1 MTRYFFI
8 AILLFLNA
16 CSNRSEEKTPVSNNT
31 TVEEKPSFF
40 PVTSYLKGQIHEIK
54 EKGIT
59 PIKYITINNHTDSFF
74 VTFAELDEVLKEF
87 LHPEIDTANLIPF
100 FTESKFLDQSIN
112 AFTFTYEPKPQV
124 PDSILLTHW
133 DVYIEPEV
141 SKVKRIYLVKK
152 GGANKTL
159 QLTWQS
165 NEWCKTTTI
174 VTHPDGTSAVEK
186 EEKISWVY

>member
-1 MTRYFFI
+1 MTRYFLI
-8 AILLFLNA
+8 AAVFLVSS
-16 CSNRSEEKTPVSNNT
+16 CSNATEEKKTAANNV
-31 TVEEKPSFF
+31 VEEKPGFF
-40 PVTSYLKGQIHEIK
+40 PVTSYLKGQIREIK

-59 PIKYITINNHTDSFF
+59 PIKYVTINNHTDSVF
-74 VTFAELDEVLKEF
+74 VTFAQLDEVMKEF
-87 LHPEIDTANLIPF
+87 LHPVIDTANLIPF

-141 SKVKRIYLVKK
+141 SKVKRVYLVKK
-152 GGANKTL
+152 GGGNKTL

-165 NEWCKTTTI
+165 NQWCKTTTI
-174 VTHPDGTSAVEK
+174 ITNPDGTSAVEK

>member
-1 MTRYFFI
+1 MTRYFLI
-8 AILLFLNA
+8 AAATLLLNA
-16 CSNRSEEKTPVSNNT
+16 CNNGGEKATAVPAAAVQ
-31 TVEEKPSFF
+31 EKPSFF
-40 PVTSYLKGQIHEIK
+40 PVTAYLKGQIREIK
-54 EKGIT
+54 ERGIT
-59 PIKYITINNHTDSFF
+59 PVKYVTINNHTDSVF
-74 VTFAELDEVLKEF
+74 VTFAQLDEVLKEF
-87 LHPEIDTANLIPF
+87 LHPEID
-100 FTESKFLDQSIN
+100 SVN
-112 AFTFTYEPKPQV
+112 AFTFTYEPKPPL
-124 PDSILLTHW
+124 PDSVLLTHW

-174 VTHPDGTSAVEK
+174 VTNTDGTSIVEK

>member
-1 MTRYFFI
+1 MTRYFLI
-8 AILLFLNA
+8 AAIIFLNA
-16 CSNRSEEKTPVSNNT
+16 CSNNSEEKTAVSSNT
-31 TVEEKPSFF
+31 TVEEKTSFF

-59 PIKYITINNHTDSFF
+59 PIKYITANNHTDSFF
-74 VTFAELDEVLKEF
+74 VTFAELDEVMKEF
-87 LHPEIDTANLIPF
+87 LHPVIDTANLIPF

-133 DVYIEPEV
+133 DVYIEPEI

-152 GGANKTL
+152 ASGNKTL

-174 VTHPDGTSAVEK
+174 VTSANGATTVEK
-186 EEKISWVY
+186 EEKILWVY

>member
-1 MTRYFFI
+1 MTRYFLI
-8 AILLFLNA
+8 ATILFLNA
-16 CSNRSEEKTPVSNNT
+16 CNNNEEKTAPVIDT
-31 TVEEKPSFF
+31 TAAEKPSFF

-59 PIKYITINNHTDSFF
+59 PIKYTTINNHTDSVF
-74 VTFAELDEVLKEF
+74 VPFAELNEALKEF
-87 LHPEIDTANLIPF
+87 LHPEIDSANLTPF

-124 PDSILLTHW
+124 PDSITLTHW
-133 DVYIEPEV
+133 DVYIEPEI

-152 GGANKTL
+152 AGQNKTL

-165 NEWCKTTTI
+165 NQWCKTTTI
-174 VTHPDGTSAVEK
+174 VTNLNGTTAVEK

>member
-1 MTRYFFI
+1 MTRYFCI
-8 AILLFLNA
+8 AAVLLISA
-16 CSNRSEEKTPVSNNT
+16 CNNNSEEKKLAPNNIA
-31 TVEEKPSFF
+31 EEKPSFF

-59 PIKYITINNHTDSFF
+59 PIKHVSTHNHTDSVF
-74 VTFAELDEVLKEF
+74 VTFAELDEVMKEF
-87 LHPEIDTANLIPF
+87 LYPEIDSANLIPF

-133 DVYIEPEV
+133 DVYIEPEI

-152 GGANKTL
+152 GGVNKML

-174 VTHPDGTSAVEK
+174 ITKPDGTSAVEK

>member
-1 MTRYFFI
+1 MTRYYLI
-8 AILLFLNA
+8 AVILFLNS
-16 CSNRSEEKTPVSNNT
+16 CSNSEEKTATATNT
-31 TVEEKPSFF
+31 TAEEKPSFF

-59 PIKYITINNHTDSFF
+59 PIKYVTINNHTDSVF

-87 LHPEIDTANLIPF
+87 LHPVIDTANLVPF

-112 AFTFTYEPKPQV
+112 AFTFTYEPKPKL

-133 DVYIEPEV
+133 DVYIEPEI

-152 GGANKTL
+152 AGGNITL

-174 VTHPDGTSAVEK
+174 VSNPDGTTVVEK

>member
-1 MTRYFFI
+1 MTRYFLI
-8 AILLFLNA
+8 AAATLLLNA
-16 CSNRSEEKTPVSNNT
+16 CNNGGEKATAAPVA
-31 TVEEKPSFF
+31 TVQEKPSFF
-40 PVTSYLKGQIHEIK
+40 PVTAYLKGQIREIK
-54 EKGIT
+54 ERGIT
-59 PIKYITINNHTDSFF
+59 PVKYVTINNHTDSVF
-74 VTFAELDEVLKEF
+74 VTFAQLDEVLKEF
-87 LHPEIDTANLIPF
+87 LHPEIDSANLIPF

-112 AFTFTYEPKPQV
+112 AFTFTYEPKPPV
-124 PDSILLTHW
+124 PDSVLLTHW

-174 VTHPDGTSAVEK
+174 VSNPDGTSAVEK

>member
-1 MTRYFFI
+1 MTRYFLI
-8 AILLFLNA
+8 ASILLLNA
-16 CSNRSEEKTPVSNNT
+16 CNNSGGGAAAVPAATVQEKS
-31 TVEEKPSFF
+31 SFF

-59 PIKYITINNHTDSFF
+59 PIKYITINNHTDSVF
-74 VTFAELDEVLKEF
+74 VTFAQLDEVMKEF
-87 LHPEIDTANLIPF
+87 LYPEIDSANLIPF

-133 DVYIEPEV
+133 DVYIEPEI

-152 GGANKTL
+152 GNGNKIL
-159 QLTWQS
+159 QLTWQN

-174 VTHPDGTSAVEK
+174 ITSPNGTSAVEK

>member
-1 MTRYFFI
+1 MTRYFLI
-8 AILLFLNA
+8 AAILLLNA
-16 CSNRSEEKTPVSNNT
+16 CNSSEEKTAAATNT
-31 TVEEKPSFF
+31 AVEEKPSFF
-40 PVTSYLKGQIHEIK
+40 PVTAYLKGQIREIK

-59 PIKYITINNHTDSFF
+59 PIKYVTINNHTDSVF
-74 VTFAELDEVLKEF
+74 VTFAELDEVMKEF
-87 LHPEIDTANLIPF
+87 LHPVIDTANLIPF

-112 AFTFTYEPKPQV
+112 AFTFTYEPKAQV
-124 PDSILLTHW
+124 PDSILLTHG
-133 DVYIEPEV
+133 DVYIEPEI

-152 GGANKTL
+152 GAANKTL

-174 VTHPDGTSAVEK
+174 ITSPNGTSAVEK